1 MLVPKI
7 LLHGSK
13 STDSE
18 DRTGFNALRW
28 GAPEANYEITDVEE
42 AVNLTAGGEANFTI
56 GAGNWEFAVE
66 LGKVVEKGQDKLYT
80 ITATAYSPL
89 EVTGI
94 STIASEKRAT
104 GIYDLLGRR
113 TSENRGI
120 TIMNGLKV
128 IK

>member
-1 MLVPKI
+1 M
-7 LLHGSK
+7 
-13 STDSE
+13 
-18 DRTGFNALRW
+18 
-28 GAPEANYEITDVEE
+28 
-42 AVNLTAGGEANFTI
+42 NLTAGGEANFTI